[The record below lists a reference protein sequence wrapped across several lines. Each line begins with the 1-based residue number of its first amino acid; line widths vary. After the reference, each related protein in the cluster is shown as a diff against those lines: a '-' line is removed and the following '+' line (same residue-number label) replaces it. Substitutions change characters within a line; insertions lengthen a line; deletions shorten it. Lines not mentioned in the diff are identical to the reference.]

1 MYIVD
6 YGARL
11 LDHAVRGTT
20 PSWDSASTQM
30 QCNLCN
36 DKRLAAKR
44 AGEQSAELFLG
55 LFVAECGPISQVRVE
70 NILVIPF
77 LSKIFV

>member
-1 MYIVD
+1 MYIETL
-6 YGARL
+6 YFRL

-20 PSWDSASTQM
+20 PNWDSSATQM

-55 LFVAECGPISQVRVE
+55 LFVAECGPILQVC
-70 NILVIPF
+70 NI
-77 LSKIFV
+77 